1 MNMSKEIQ
9 GIVEIGNKPI
19 VERKAT
25 ATGVLHLQE
34 GTKNA
39 IVEKRV
45 KKGDVLEAS
54 TIAAIQAVKETPR
67 IIPHCHP
74 IPLEGCKV
82 DWAWEETS
90 LRCTVHVSAHYKTG
104 IEMEALTGV
113 SAGLLCVLDMIKSFE
128 KDENG
133 QYPHASISDVRVL
146 EKIKR

>member
-1 MNMSKEIQ
+1 MDKEIQ
-9 GIVEIGNKPI
+9 GIVEIGTKPV

-25 ATGVLHLQE
+25 ATGLLHLQE
-34 GTKNA
+34 ATKQA
-39 IVEKRV
+39 IVDKMV

-82 DWAWEETS
+82 DWAWEGTS
-90 LRCTVHVSAHYKTG
+90 LRCTVNVSAHYKTG
-104 IEMEALTGV
+104 IEMEAITGV

-128 KDENG
+128 KDDNG
-133 QYPHASISDVRVL
+133 QYPNAKITDLHIV
-146 EKIKR
+146 EKRKG

>member
-1 MNMSKEIQ
+1 MKKEIQ
-9 GIVEIGNKPI
+9 GIVEIGSKPV

-25 ATGVLHLQE
+25 ATGLLHLQGE
-34 GTKNA
+34 TKQA
-39 IVEKRV
+39 IVEKNV

-82 DWAWEETS
+82 DWAWEGTS

-113 SAGLLCVLDMIKSFE
+113 SAGLLCVLDMVKSYE
-128 KDENG
+128 KDEHG
-133 QYPHASISDVRVL
+133 QYPDAAITDLKIL
-146 EKIKR
+146 EKRTG

>member
-1 MNMSKEIQ
+1 MNMDKEIQ
-9 GIVEIGNKPI
+9 GIVEIGTKPI

-25 ATGVLHLQE
+25 ATGLLHLQAA
-34 GTKNA
+34 TKQV
-39 IVEKRV
+39 IVDKMV

-104 IEMEALTGV
+104 IEMEAITGV
-113 SAGLLCVLDMIKSFE
+113 SAGLLCVLDMIKSYE
-128 KDENG
+128 KDDSG
-133 QYPHASISDVRVL
+133 QYPSAKITDLHIV
-146 EKIKR
+146 EKRKR

>member
-1 MNMSKEIQ
+1 MSKEIQ

-25 ATGVLHLQE
+25 ATGLLHLQE
-34 GTKNA
+34 GTKKA
-39 IVEKRV
+39 IVEKMV

-54 TIAAIQAVKETPR
+54 TIAAIQAVKDTPR

-82 DWAWEETS
+82 DWTWEGTS

-128 KDENG
+128 KDEHG
-133 QYPHASISDVRVL
+133 QYPHASMSDIRVL